1 MPTKRTRRSDRRAQ
15 TSREN
20 GRKGGK
26 PPGAGMGPQGP
37 QLATR
42 LRAVAIQQ
50 HAELTAEA
58 TVEQIAR
65 GALYD
70 PGVFFDEHGDLVP
83 LYKLTEAQRQCIA
96 GVEVVMKNAAAG
108 DNKVD
113 RVLKYK
119 LVDRSKFVEQAA
131 KLHGLLVTKIDAT
144 MNVQGV
150 GQKLDAARL
159 RAAKGRTP

>member
-1 MPTKRTRRSDRRAQ
+1 MTKKRPDRRAQ
-15 TSREN
+15 TSRAN

-26 PPGAGMGPQGP
+26 PPGPTGP

-42 LRAVAIQQ
+42 LRAALIQQ
-50 HAELTAEA
+50 HAELDALA

-70 PGVFFDEHGDLVP
+70 PGVFFDDQGDLVP
-83 LYKLTEAQRQCIA
+83 LRQLTEAQRQCIA

-119 LVDRSKFVEQAA
+119 FVDRAKNVEMAA
-131 KLHGLLVTKIDAT
+131 KLFGLLVTKIDAT